1 MNEWWI
7 TILGTAAGLL
17 TTGSFVP
24 QVVKAWREG
33 DTNALSL
40 RMYLVMTAAFALW
53 LGYGVVIGSWPVIVF
68 NVCNLALSAAIL
80 RLKLRDGKRA
90 DHDRITAAAGENA

>member
-1 MNEWWI
+1 MSEWWI
-7 TILGTAAGLL
+7 MILGMVAGLL

-33 DTNALSL
+33 DTNAISL

-53 LGYGVVIGSWPVIVF
+53 LGYGLVIGSWPIIVF
-68 NVCNLALSAAIL
+68 NVCNLVLSAVIL
-80 RLKLRDGKRA
+80 WLKLREGKRT
-90 DHDRITAAAGENA
+90 RLAAEVGENA

>member
-24 QVVKAWREG
+24 QVTKAWREG
-33 DTNALSL
+33 DTGALSL

-53 LGYGVVIGSWPVIVF
+53 LGYGLLIGSWPVVAF
-68 NVCNLALSAAIL
+68 NVCNLVLGAAIL
-80 RLKLRDGKRA
+80 WLKLRERRRGGDA
-90 DHDRITAAAGENA
+90 PAAPDPG

>member
-1 MNEWWI
+1 V
-7 TILGTAAGLL
+7 AGLL

-33 DTNALSL
+33 DTGALSL
-40 RMYLVMTAAFALW
+40 RMYLVMTVAFALW

-80 RLKLRDGKRA
+80 RLKLRDGERA
-90 DHDRITAAAGENA
+90 DHGRIAAAGGEDA